1 MRGAVFMSKA
11 LKEGFFKLMARL
23 LFNLGKLIM
32 ISRRQRRVRKSVV
45 FLFTNLLVLAGIIFS
60 VEILLIILG
69 IENITL
75 PIPALTNDFISKLV
89 F

>member
-1 MRGAVFMSKA
+1 MSKA